1 MERGRETE
9 QRKRIAY
16 MHMDMKKIILA
27 LLTASIIISSC
38 DILDKYPH
46 DAVSRDSVSEEDLE
60 LLYTGLYCYS
70 QYKPGFEGY
79 FQNDM
84 TGGDFFRGGGSVW
97 PDAPSW
103 IKDFFLPTNG
113 WIQVPY
119 TGYYALLYQINSF
132 IEVAEKAAQTDK
144 VRQMLGV
151 AYYFRA
157 LDYYNIVTKYRIAPL
172 MRVTS
177 NDPQPNST
185 EEALWAFVNE
195 DLEKALAMCPEY
207 STKYYVSLQ
216 AAKALA
222 ARAYIAQGKKA
233 EAVKLADEL
242 IADPLFALDDFSKI
256 FRGEANSEVIFTFAN
271 LPEENGIKFAGEF
284 LQPAT
289 IYVPVPEVIALFTDN
304 DKRKSISITVDGS
317 ETVLNKYINK
327 SSSDP
332 IIISRLAEMYL
343 ISAEGKGLAGGGL
356 ARLNEL
362 RRARGLQDLS
372 PAPKNEEEFIDA
384 ILAER
389 RLEFLGEGFRWY
401 DLVRTGRYMKKTGLP
416 EKYTVFPIP
425 QKQLDLNTVNL
436 HQNELWK

>member
-1 MERGRETE
+1 
-9 QRKRIAY
+9 
-16 MHMDMKKIILA
+16 MKKIILA

-233 EAVKLADEL
+233 EAAKLADEL

-289 IYVPVPEVIALFTDN
+289 IYVPVPEVIALFKDD

-343 ISAEGKGLAGGGL
+343 ISAEGKGLNGGGL

-401 DLVRTGRYMKKTGLP
+401 DLVRTGRYMKTTGLP

-425 QKQLDLNTVNL
+425 QRQLDLNTVNL
-436 HQNELWK
+436 QQNELWK

>member
-1 MERGRETE
+1 
-9 QRKRIAY
+9 
-16 MHMDMKKIILA
+16 MKKIILA

-132 IEVAEKAAQTDK
+132 IEVAEKAPQSDK

-233 EAVKLADEL
+233 EAAKLADDL
-242 IADPLFALDDFSKI
+242 IADPLFALDDFTKI
-256 FRGEANSEVIFTFAN
+256 FRGEANTEVIFTFAN

-289 IYVPVPEVIALFTDN
+289 IYVPVPEVIALFKDD

-343 ISAEGKGLAGGGL
+343 ISAEGKGLNGGGL

-401 DLVRTGRYMKKTGLP
+401 DLVRTGRYMKTTGLP

-425 QKQLDLNTVNL
+425 QRQLDLNTVNL
-436 HQNELWK
+436 QQNELWK

>member
-1 MERGRETE
+1 
-9 QRKRIAY
+9 
-16 MHMDMKKIILA
+16 MKKIILA

-38 DILDKYPH
+38 DILDHYPH
-46 DAVSRDSVSEEDLE
+46 NAVSRDSVSEEDLE

-132 IEVAEKAAQTDK
+132 IEVAEKAPQTDK

-233 EAVKLADEL
+233 EAAKLADDL
-242 IADPLFALDDFSKI
+242 IADPLFALDDFTKI

-289 IYVPVPEVIALFTDN
+289 IYVPVPEVIALFKDD

-343 ISAEGKGLAGGGL
+343 ISAEGKGLNGGGL

-401 DLVRTGRYMKKTGLP
+401 DLVRTGRYMKTTGLP

-425 QKQLDLNTVNL
+425 QRQLDLNTVNL

>member
-1 MERGRETE
+1 
-9 QRKRIAY
+9 
-16 MHMDMKKIILA
+16 MKKIILA

-60 LLYTGLYCYS
+60 LLFTGLYCYS

-222 ARAYIAQGKKA
+222 ARAYIAQGKKE
-233 EAVKLADEL
+233 EAAKLADDL
-242 IADPLFALDDFSKI
+242 IADPLFALDDFTKI

-289 IYVPVPEVIALFTDN
+289 IYVPVPEVIALFKDD
-304 DKRKSISITVDGS
+304 DKRKSISVTVDGS

-327 SSSDP
+327 SSTDP

-343 ISAEGKGLAGGGL
+343 ISAEGKGLNGGGL

-362 RRARGLQDLS
+362 RRVRGLQDLS

-401 DLVRTGRYMKKTGLP
+401 DLVRTGRYMKTTGLP

-425 QKQLDLNTVNL
+425 QRQLDLNTVNL
-436 HQNELWK
+436 QQNELWK

>member
-1 MERGRETE
+1 
-9 QRKRIAY
+9 
-16 MHMDMKKIILA
+16 MKKIILA

-84 TGGDFFRGGGSVW
+84 TGGDFYRGGGSVW

-132 IEVAEKAAQTDK
+132 IEVAEKAPQSDK

-233 EAVKLADEL
+233 EAAKLADDL

-289 IYVPVPEVIALFTDN
+289 IYVPVPEVIALFKDD

-343 ISAEGKGLAGGGL
+343 ISAEGKGLNGGGL

-401 DLVRTGRYMKKTGLP
+401 DLVRTGRYMKTTGLP

-425 QKQLDLNTVNL
+425 QRQLDLNTVNL

>member
-1 MERGRETE
+1 
-9 QRKRIAY
+9 
-16 MHMDMKKIILA
+16 MKKIILA

-113 WIQVPY
+113 WIQAPY
-119 TGYYALLYQINSF
+119 TGYYSLLYQINSF
-132 IEVAEKAAQTDK
+132 IEVAEKAPQSDK

-233 EAVKLADEL
+233 EAAKLADDL

-289 IYVPVPEVIALFTDN
+289 IYVPVPEVIALFKDD

-343 ISAEGKGLAGGGL
+343 ISAEGKGLNGGGL

-401 DLVRTGRYMKKTGLP
+401 DLVRTGRYMKTTGLP

-425 QKQLDLNTVNL
+425 QRQLDLNTVNL
-436 HQNELWK
+436 QQNELWK

>member
-1 MERGRETE
+1 
-9 QRKRIAY
+9 
-16 MHMDMKKIILA
+16 MKKIILA

-222 ARAYIAQGKKA
+222 ARAYIAHGKKA
-233 EAVKLADEL
+233 EAAKLADEL

-271 LPEENGIKFAGEF
+271 LPEESGIKFAGEF

-372 PAPKNEEEFIDA
+372 PAPKNEEAFIDA
-384 ILAER
+384 VLAER

>member
-1 MERGRETE
+1 
-9 QRKRIAY
+9 
-16 MHMDMKKIILA
+16 MKKIILA

-222 ARAYIAQGKKA
+222 ARAYIAQGKKV
-233 EAVKLADEL
+233 EAAKLADDL
-242 IADPLFALDDFSKI
+242 IADPLFALDDFTKI

-289 IYVPVPEVIALFTDN
+289 IYVPVPEVIALFKDD

-343 ISAEGKGLAGGGL
+343 ISAEGKGLNGGGL

-401 DLVRTGRYMKKTGLP
+401 DLVRTGRYMKTTGLP

-425 QKQLDLNTVNL
+425 QRQLDLNTVNL
-436 HQNELWK
+436 QQNELWK

>member
-1 MERGRETE
+1 
-9 QRKRIAY
+9 
-16 MHMDMKKIILA
+16 MKKIILA

-132 IEVAEKAAQTDK
+132 IEVAEKAPQSDK

-222 ARAYIAQGKKA
+222 ARAYIAQGKKV
-233 EAVKLADEL
+233 EAAKLADDL

-289 IYVPVPEVIALFTDN
+289 IYVPVPEVIALFKDD

-343 ISAEGKGLAGGGL
+343 ISAEGKGLNGGGL

-401 DLVRTGRYMKKTGLP
+401 DLVRTGRYMKTTGLP

-425 QKQLDLNTVNL
+425 QRQLDLNTVNL
-436 HQNELWK
+436 QQNELWK

>member
-1 MERGRETE
+1 
-9 QRKRIAY
+9 
-16 MHMDMKKIILA
+16 MKKIILA

-84 TGGDFFRGGGSVW
+84 TGGDFYRGGGSVW

-132 IEVAEKAAQTDK
+132 IEVAEKAPQSDK

-233 EAVKLADEL
+233 EAAKLADDL

-289 IYVPVPEVIALFTDN
+289 IYVPVPEVIALFKDD
-304 DKRKSISITVDGS
+304 DKRKSILITVDGS

-332 IIISRLAEMYL
+332 IIISSLAEMYL
-343 ISAEGKGLAGGGL
+343 ISAEGKGLNGGGL

-401 DLVRTGRYMKKTGLP
+401 DLVRTGRYMKTTGLP

-425 QKQLDLNTVNL
+425 QRQLDLNTVNL
-436 HQNELWK
+436 QQNELWK

>member
-1 MERGRETE
+1 
-9 QRKRIAY
+9 
-16 MHMDMKKIILA
+16 MKKIILA

-84 TGGDFFRGGGSVW
+84 TGGDFYRGGGSVW

-132 IEVAEKAAQTDK
+132 IEVAEKAPQSDK

-233 EAVKLADEL
+233 EAAKLADDL

-256 FRGEANSEVIFTFAN
+256 FRGEANSEVIFTIAN

-289 IYVPVPEVIALFTDN
+289 IYVPVPEVIALFKDD

-343 ISAEGKGLAGGGL
+343 ISAEGKGLNGGGL

-401 DLVRTGRYMKKTGLP
+401 DLVRTGRYMKTTGLP

-425 QKQLDLNTVNL
+425 QRQLDLNTVNL
-436 HQNELWK
+436 QQNELWK

>member
-1 MERGRETE
+1 
-9 QRKRIAY
+9 
-16 MHMDMKKIILA
+16 MKKIILA

-132 IEVAEKAAQTDK
+132 IEVAEKAPQTDK

-233 EAVKLADEL
+233 EAAKLADEL

-289 IYVPVPEVIALFTDN
+289 IYVPVPEVIALFKDD
-304 DKRKSISITVDGS
+304 DKRKSISVTVDGS

-343 ISAEGKGLAGGGL
+343 ISAEGKGLNGGGL

-401 DLVRTGRYMKKTGLP
+401 DLVRTGRYMKTTGLP

-425 QKQLDLNTVNL
+425 QRQLDLNTVNL
-436 HQNELWK
+436 QQNELWK

>member
-1 MERGRETE
+1 
-9 QRKRIAY
+9 
-16 MHMDMKKIILA
+16 MKKIILA

-60 LLYTGLYCYS
+60 LLFTGLYCYS

-222 ARAYIAQGKKA
+222 ARAYIAQGKKT
-233 EAVKLADEL
+233 EAAKLADDL

-289 IYVPVPEVIALFTDN
+289 IYVPVPEVIALFKDD

-343 ISAEGKGLAGGGL
+343 ISAEGKGLNGGGL
-356 ARLNEL
+356 TRLNEL

>member
-1 MERGRETE
+1 
-9 QRKRIAY
+9 
-16 MHMDMKKIILA
+16 MKKIILA

-38 DILDKYPH
+38 DILDHYPH
-46 DAVSRDSVSEEDLE
+46 NAVSRDSVSEEDLE

-132 IEVAEKAAQTDK
+132 IEVAEKATQTDK

-233 EAVKLADEL
+233 EAAKLADDL

-289 IYVPVPEVIALFTDN
+289 IYVPVPEVIALFKDD

-343 ISAEGKGLAGGGL
+343 ISAEGKGLNGGGL

-384 ILAER
+384 VLAER

-425 QKQLDLNTVNL
+425 QRQLDLNTVNL
-436 HQNELWK
+436 QQNELWK

>member
-1 MERGRETE
+1 
-9 QRKRIAY
+9 
-16 MHMDMKKIILA
+16 MKKIILA

-60 LLYTGLYCYS
+60 LLFTGLYCYS

-132 IEVAEKAAQTDK
+132 IEVAEKAPQSDK

-233 EAVKLADEL
+233 EAAKLADDL
-242 IADPLFALDDFSKI
+242 IADPLFALDDFTKI

-289 IYVPVPEVIALFTDN
+289 IYVPVPEVIALFKDD
-304 DKRKSISITVDGS
+304 DKRKSISVTVDGS

-343 ISAEGKGLAGGGL
+343 ISAEGKGLNGGGL

-401 DLVRTGRYMKKTGLP
+401 DLVRTGRYMKTTGLP

-425 QKQLDLNTVNL
+425 QRQLDLNTVNL
-436 HQNELWK
+436 QQNELWK

>member
-1 MERGRETE
+1 M
-9 QRKRIAY
+9 
-16 MHMDMKKIILA
+16 
-27 LLTASIIISSC
+27 
-38 DILDKYPH
+38 
-46 DAVSRDSVSEEDLE
+46 
-60 LLYTGLYCYS
+60 
-70 QYKPGFEGY
+70 
-79 FQNDM
+79 
-84 TGGDFFRGGGSVW
+84 
-97 PDAPSW
+97 
-103 IKDFFLPTNG
+103 
-113 WIQVPY
+113 
-119 TGYYALLYQINSF
+119 
-132 IEVAEKAAQTDK
+132 
-144 VRQMLGV
+144 
-151 AYYFRA
+151 
-157 LDYYNIVTKYRIAPL
+157 
-172 MRVTS
+172 
-177 NDPQPNST
+177 
-185 EEALWAFVNE
+185 
-195 DLEKALAMCPEY
+195 
-207 STKYYVSLQ
+207 
-216 AAKALA
+216 
-222 ARAYIAQGKKA
+222 
-233 EAVKLADEL
+233 
-242 IADPLFALDDFSKI
+242 
-256 FRGEANSEVIFTFAN
+256 
-271 LPEENGIKFAGEF
+271 PEENGIKFAGEF

>member
-1 MERGRETE
+1 
-9 QRKRIAY
+9 
-16 MHMDMKKIILA
+16 MKKIILA

-60 LLYTGLYCYS
+60 LLFTGLYCYS

-222 ARAYIAQGKKA
+222 ARAYIAQGKKE
-233 EAVKLADEL
+233 EAAKLADDL
-242 IADPLFALDDFSKI
+242 IADPLFALDDFTKI

-289 IYVPVPEVIALFTDN
+289 IYVPVPEVIALFKDD
-304 DKRKSISITVDGS
+304 DKRKSISVTVDGS

-327 SSSDP
+327 SSTDP

-343 ISAEGKGLAGGGL
+343 ISAEGKGLNGGGL

-401 DLVRTGRYMKKTGLP
+401 DLVRTGRYMKTTGLP

-425 QKQLDLNTVNL
+425 QRQLDLNTVNL
-436 HQNELWK
+436 QQNELWR

>member
-1 MERGRETE
+1 
-9 QRKRIAY
+9 
-16 MHMDMKKIILA
+16 MKKIILA

-132 IEVAEKAAQTDK
+132 IEVAEKAPQTDK

-233 EAVKLADEL
+233 EAAKLADDL

-289 IYVPVPEVIALFTDN
+289 IYVPVPEVIALFKDD

-343 ISAEGKGLAGGGL
+343 ISAEGKGLNGGGL

-401 DLVRTGRYMKKTGLP
+401 DLVRTGRYMKTTGLP

-425 QKQLDLNTVNL
+425 QRQLDLNTVNL
-436 HQNELWK
+436 QQNELWK

>member
-1 MERGRETE
+1 
-9 QRKRIAY
+9 
-16 MHMDMKKIILA
+16 MKKIILA

-38 DILDKYPH
+38 DILDHYPH
-46 DAVSRDSVSEEDLE
+46 NAVSRDSVSEEDLE

-132 IEVAEKAAQTDK
+132 IEVAEKAPQTDK

-233 EAVKLADEL
+233 EAAKLADDL
-242 IADPLFALDDFSKI
+242 IADPLFALDDFTKI

-289 IYVPVPEVIALFTDN
+289 IYVPVPEVIALFKDD

-343 ISAEGKGLAGGGL
+343 ISAEGKGLNGGGL

-401 DLVRTGRYMKKTGLP
+401 DLVRTGRYMKTTGLP

-425 QKQLDLNTVNL
+425 QRQLDLNTVNL
-436 HQNELWK
+436 QQNELWK

>member
-1 MERGRETE
+1 
-9 QRKRIAY
+9 
-16 MHMDMKKIILA
+16 MKKIILA

-60 LLYTGLYCYS
+60 LLFTGLYCYS

-222 ARAYIAQGKKA
+222 ARAYIAQGKKD
-233 EAVKLADEL
+233 EAAKLADDL

-289 IYVPVPEVIALFTDN
+289 IYVPVPEVIALFKDD

-343 ISAEGKGLAGGGL
+343 ISAEGKGLNGGGL

-401 DLVRTGRYMKKTGLP
+401 DLVRTGRYMKTTGLP

-425 QKQLDLNTVNL
+425 QRQLDLNTVNL
-436 HQNELWK
+436 QQNELWK

>member
-1 MERGRETE
+1 
-9 QRKRIAY
+9 
-16 MHMDMKKIILA
+16 MKKIILA

-60 LLYTGLYCYS
+60 LLFTGLYCYS

-132 IEVAEKAAQTDK
+132 IEVAEKAPQSDK

-222 ARAYIAQGKKA
+222 ARAYIAQGKKD
-233 EAVKLADEL
+233 EAAKLADDL
-242 IADPLFALDDFSKI
+242 IADPLFALDDFTKI

-289 IYVPVPEVIALFTDN
+289 IYVPVPEVIALFKDD
-304 DKRKSISITVDGS
+304 DKRKSISVTVDGS

-327 SSSDP
+327 SSTDP

-343 ISAEGKGLAGGGL
+343 ISAEGKGLNGGGL

>member
-1 MERGRETE
+1 
-9 QRKRIAY
+9 
-16 MHMDMKKIILA
+16 MKKIILA

-60 LLYTGLYCYS
+60 LLFTGLYCYS

-185 EEALWAFVNE
+185 EETLWAFVNE

-233 EAVKLADEL
+233 EAAKLADEL

-289 IYVPVPEVIALFTDN
+289 IYVPVPEVIALFKDD
-304 DKRKSISITVDGS
+304 DKRKSISVTVDGS

-343 ISAEGKGLAGGGL
+343 ISAEGKGLNGGGL

-401 DLVRTGRYMKKTGLP
+401 DLVRTGRYMKTTGLP

-425 QKQLDLNTVNL
+425 QRQLDLNTVNL
-436 HQNELWK
+436 QQNELWK

>member
-1 MERGRETE
+1 
-9 QRKRIAY
+9 
-16 MHMDMKKIILA
+16 MKKIILA

-60 LLYTGLYCYS
+60 LLFTGLYCYS

-207 STKYYVSLQ
+207 STKYYVSQQ

-233 EAVKLADEL
+233 EAAKLADEL
-242 IADPLFALDDFSKI
+242 IADPLFALDDFTKI

-289 IYVPVPEVIALFTDN
+289 IYVPVPEVIALFKDD

-343 ISAEGKGLAGGGL
+343 ISAEGKGLNGGGL

-401 DLVRTGRYMKKTGLP
+401 DLVRTGRYMKTTGLP

-425 QKQLDLNTVNL
+425 QRQLDLNTVNL
-436 HQNELWK
+436 QQNELWK

>member
-1 MERGRETE
+1 
-9 QRKRIAY
+9 
-16 MHMDMKKIILA
+16 MKKIILA

-38 DILDKYPH
+38 DILDHYPH
-46 DAVSRDSVSEEDLE
+46 NAVSRDSVSEEDLE

-132 IEVAEKAAQTDK
+132 IEVAEKAPQTDK

-233 EAVKLADEL
+233 EAAKLADEL

-289 IYVPVPEVIALFTDN
+289 IYVPVPEVIALFKDD

-343 ISAEGKGLAGGGL
+343 ISAEGKGLNGGGL

-401 DLVRTGRYMKKTGLP
+401 DLVRTGRYMKTTGLP

-425 QKQLDLNTVNL
+425 QRQLDLNTVNL
-436 HQNELWK
+436 QQNELWK

>member
-1 MERGRETE
+1 
-9 QRKRIAY
+9 
-16 MHMDMKKIILA
+16 MKKIILA

-60 LLYTGLYCYS
+60 LLFTGLYCYS

-233 EAVKLADEL
+233 EAAKLADEL

-256 FRGEANSEVIFTFAN
+256 FRGKANSEVIFTFAN

-289 IYVPVPEVIALFTDN
+289 IYVPVPEVIALFKDD
-304 DKRKSISITVDGS
+304 DKRKSISVTVDGS

-327 SSSDP
+327 SSTDP

-343 ISAEGKGLAGGGL
+343 ISAEGKGLNGGGL

-401 DLVRTGRYMKKTGLP
+401 DLVRTGRYMKTTGLP

-425 QKQLDLNTVNL
+425 QRQLDLNTVNL
-436 HQNELWK
+436 QQNELWK

>member
-1 MERGRETE
+1 
-9 QRKRIAY
+9 
-16 MHMDMKKIILA
+16 MKKIILA

-60 LLYTGLYCYS
+60 LLFTGLYCYS

-233 EAVKLADEL
+233 EAAKLADEL

-289 IYVPVPEVIALFTDN
+289 IYVPVPEVIALFKDD
-304 DKRKSISITVDGS
+304 DKRKSISVTVDGS

-327 SSSDP
+327 SSTDP

-343 ISAEGKGLAGGGL
+343 ISAEGKGLNGGGL

-425 QKQLDLNTVNL
+425 QRQLDLNTVNL
-436 HQNELWK
+436 QQNELWK

>member
-1 MERGRETE
+1 
-9 QRKRIAY
+9 
-16 MHMDMKKIILA
+16 MKKIILA

-60 LLYTGLYCYS
+60 LLFTGLYCYS

-222 ARAYIAQGKKA
+222 ARAYIAQGKKV
-233 EAVKLADEL
+233 EAAKLADEL
-242 IADPLFALDDFSKI
+242 IADPLFALDDFTKI

-271 LPEENGIKFAGEF
+271 LPEESGIKFAGEF

-289 IYVPVPEVIALFTDN
+289 IYVPVPEVIALFKDD

>member
-1 MERGRETE
+1 
-9 QRKRIAY
+9 
-16 MHMDMKKIILA
+16 MKKIILA

-132 IEVAEKAAQTDK
+132 IEVAEKAPQTDK

-233 EAVKLADEL
+233 EAAKLADDL
-242 IADPLFALDDFSKI
+242 IADPLFALDDFTKI

-289 IYVPVPEVIALFTDN
+289 IYVPVPEVIALFKDD

-343 ISAEGKGLAGGGL
+343 ISAEGKGLNGGGL

-401 DLVRTGRYMKKTGLP
+401 DLVRTGRYMKTTGLP

-425 QKQLDLNTVNL
+425 QRQLDLNTVNL
-436 HQNELWK
+436 QQNELWK

>member
-1 MERGRETE
+1 
-9 QRKRIAY
+9 
-16 MHMDMKKIILA
+16 MKKIILA

-84 TGGDFFRGGGSVW
+84 TGGDFYRGGGSVW

-113 WIQVPY
+113 WIQTPY
-119 TGYYALLYQINSF
+119 AGYYALLYQINSF
-132 IEVAEKAAQTDK
+132 IEVAEKAPQSDK

-222 ARAYIAQGKKA
+222 ARAYIAQGKKD
-233 EAVKLADEL
+233 EAAKLADEL

-289 IYVPVPEVIALFTDN
+289 IYVPVPEVIALFKDD
-304 DKRKSISITVDGS
+304 DKRKSVSVTVDGS

-327 SSSDP
+327 SSTDP

-362 RRARGLQDLS
+362 RRARGLQELS
-372 PAPKNEEEFIDA
+372 PAPKDEEAFIDA
-384 ILAER
+384 VLAER

-401 DLVRTGRYMKKTGLP
+401 DLVRTGRYMKTTGLP

-425 QKQLDLNTVNL
+425 QRQLDLNTVNL
-436 HQNELWK
+436 QQNELWK

>member
-1 MERGRETE
+1 
-9 QRKRIAY
+9 
-16 MHMDMKKIILA
+16 MKKIILA

-60 LLYTGLYCYS
+60 LLFTGLYCYS

-132 IEVAEKAAQTDK
+132 IEVAEKAPQNDK

-222 ARAYIAQGKKA
+222 ARAYIAQGKKD
-233 EAVKLADEL
+233 EAAKLADDL
-242 IADPLFALDDFSKI
+242 IADPLFALDDFTKI

-289 IYVPVPEVIALFTDN
+289 IYVPVPEVIALFKDD
-304 DKRKSISITVDGS
+304 DKRKSISVTVDGS

-327 SSSDP
+327 SSTDP

-343 ISAEGKGLAGGGL
+343 ISAEGKGLNGGGL

-401 DLVRTGRYMKKTGLP
+401 DLVRTGRYMKTTGLP

-425 QKQLDLNTVNL
+425 QRQLDLNTVNL
-436 HQNELWK
+436 QQNELWK

>member
-1 MERGRETE
+1 
-9 QRKRIAY
+9 
-16 MHMDMKKIILA
+16 MKKIILA

-113 WIQVPY
+113 WIQAPY

-132 IEVAEKAAQTDK
+132 IEVAEKAPQSDK

-233 EAVKLADEL
+233 EAAKLADDL

-289 IYVPVPEVIALFTDN
+289 IYVPVPEVIALFKDD

-343 ISAEGKGLAGGGL
+343 ISAEGKGLNGGGL

-401 DLVRTGRYMKKTGLP
+401 DLVRTGRYMKTTGLP
-416 EKYTVFPIP
+416 ENYTVFPIP
-425 QKQLDLNTVNL
+425 QRQLDLNTVNL
-436 HQNELWK
+436 QQNELWK

>member
-1 MERGRETE
+1 
-9 QRKRIAY
+9 
-16 MHMDMKKIILA
+16 MKKIILA
-27 LLTASIIISSC
+27 LLAASIIISSC

-132 IEVAEKAAQTDK
+132 IEVAEKAPQSDK

-233 EAVKLADEL
+233 EAAKLADDL

-289 IYVPVPEVIALFTDN
+289 IYVPVPEVIALFKDD

-343 ISAEGKGLAGGGL
+343 ISAEGKGLNGGGL

-401 DLVRTGRYMKKTGLP
+401 DLVRTGRYMKTTGLP

-425 QKQLDLNTVNL
+425 QRQLDLNTVNL
-436 HQNELWK
+436 QQNELWK

>member
-1 MERGRETE
+1 
-9 QRKRIAY
+9 
-16 MHMDMKKIILA
+16 MKKIILA

-60 LLYTGLYCYS
+60 LLFTGLYCYS

-132 IEVAEKAAQTDK
+132 IEVAEKAPQSDK

-222 ARAYIAQGKKA
+222 ARAYIAQGKKD
-233 EAVKLADEL
+233 EAAKLADDL
-242 IADPLFALDDFSKI
+242 IADPLFALDDFTKI

-289 IYVPVPEVIALFTDN
+289 IYVPVPEVIALFKDD
-304 DKRKSISITVDGS
+304 DKRKSISVTVDGS

-327 SSSDP
+327 SSTDP

-343 ISAEGKGLAGGGL
+343 ISAEGKGLNGGGL

-401 DLVRTGRYMKKTGLP
+401 DLVRTGRYMKTTGLP

-425 QKQLDLNTVNL
+425 QRQLDLNTVNL

>member
-1 MERGRETE
+1 
-9 QRKRIAY
+9 
-16 MHMDMKKIILA
+16 MKKIILA

-132 IEVAEKAAQTDK
+132 IEVAEKAPQSDK

-233 EAVKLADEL
+233 EAAKLADEL

-289 IYVPVPEVIALFTDN
+289 IYVPVPEVIALFKDD
-304 DKRKSISITVDGS
+304 DKRKSISVTVDGS

-327 SSSDP
+327 SSTDP

-343 ISAEGKGLAGGGL
+343 ISAEGKGLNGGGL

-401 DLVRTGRYMKKTGLP
+401 DLVRTGRYMKTTGLP

-425 QKQLDLNTVNL
+425 QRQLDLNTVNL
-436 HQNELWK
+436 QQNELWK

>member
-1 MERGRETE
+1 
-9 QRKRIAY
+9 
-16 MHMDMKKIILA
+16 MKKIILA

-132 IEVAEKAAQTDK
+132 IEVAEKAPQSDK

-233 EAVKLADEL
+233 EAAKLADDL

-289 IYVPVPEVIALFTDN
+289 IYVPVPEVIALFKDD

-343 ISAEGKGLAGGGL
+343 ISAEGKGLNGGGL

-401 DLVRTGRYMKKTGLP
+401 DLVRTGRYMKTTGLP

-425 QKQLDLNTVNL
+425 QRQLDLNTVNL
-436 HQNELWK
+436 QQNDLWK

>member
-1 MERGRETE
+1 
-9 QRKRIAY
+9 
-16 MHMDMKKIILA
+16 MKKIILA

-46 DAVSRDSVSEEDLE
+46 DAVSRDSVSYEDLE

-233 EAVKLADEL
+233 EAAKLADDL

-271 LPEENGIKFAGEF
+271 LPEESGIKFAGEF

-289 IYVPVPEVIALFTDN
+289 IYVPVPEVIALFKDD

-343 ISAEGKGLAGGGL
+343 ISAEGKGLNGGGL

-401 DLVRTGRYMKKTGLP
+401 DLVRTGRYMKTTGLP

-425 QKQLDLNTVNL
+425 QRQLDLNTVNL
-436 HQNELWK
+436 QQNELWK

>member
-1 MERGRETE
+1 
-9 QRKRIAY
+9 
-16 MHMDMKKIILA
+16 MKKIILA

-60 LLYTGLYCYS
+60 LLFTGLYCYS

-132 IEVAEKAAQTDK
+132 IEVAEKAPQSDK

-195 DLEKALAMCPEY
+195 DIEKALAMCPEY

-222 ARAYIAQGKKA
+222 ARAYIAQGKKE
-233 EAVKLADEL
+233 EAAKLADDL
-242 IADPLFALDDFSKI
+242 IADPLFALDDFTKI

-289 IYVPVPEVIALFTDN
+289 IYVPVPEVIALFKDD
-304 DKRKSISITVDGS
+304 DKRKSISVTVDGS

-343 ISAEGKGLAGGGL
+343 ISAEGKGLNGGGL

-384 ILAER
+384 VLAER

-425 QKQLDLNTVNL
+425 QRQLDLNTVNL
-436 HQNELWK
+436 QQNELWK